1 MKRIKS
7 TALFLALTLLLS
19 ACGGSSAASGEA
31 VSSGA
36 AESNE
41 SAGAAIAFT
50 DMTGRE
56 ISLDKPATR
65 VIALSAADCEIIYAL
80 GAEDV
85 LIGRGEY
92 CDWPAEVLE
101 IPAVASGS
109 ETNIEQILAL
119 DPDVLLMAD
128 MDQTVEQVEQLEN
141 AGIKVVVSDADNIE
155 GVYQSISNTGALLGK
170 SDEAAALVTGMQDT
184 FAEIESGSDDTGKTV
199 YFEVSPLQYGLWA
212 AGADTFMNEVAEMM
226 GLTNIFADVS
236 GWCEVS
242 EEQVIQRAPDY
253 IVTISMYFGEGPTPE
268 EEILS
273 RTGWGSIPA
282 VANGKILNLANNELS
297 RPGPRLADGAQAL
310 YDFISAA
317 S

>member
-1 MKRIKS
+1 MKNFRF
-7 TALFLALTLLLS
+7 TALTLAFALLLS
-19 ACGGSSAASGEA
+19 ACGSSAPAASPDSA
-31 VSSGA
+31 SSS
-36 AESNE
+36 AE
-41 SAGAAIAFT
+41 AAIRFT

-56 ISLDKPATR
+56 VALDGPATR

-92 CDWPAEVLE
+92 CDWPAEVLD
-101 IPAVASGS
+101 IPAVASGR
-109 ETNIEQILAL
+109 ETNIEQILSL

-128 MDQTVEQVEQLEN
+128 MDQTEEQVTQLEN
-141 AGIKVVVSDADNIE
+141 AGITVVVSDADDME
-155 GVYQSISNTGALLGK
+155 GVYQSITNTGAMLGK
-170 SDEAAALVTGMQDT
+170 DAEAAALTTHMKET
-184 FAEIESGSDDTGKTV
+184 FRTIAEASDNEGKTI

-212 AGADTFMNEVAEMM
+212 GCADTFMNEIAETM
-226 GLTNIFADVS
+226 GLPNIFSDIS

-242 EEQVIQRAPDY
+242 EEQVIERAPDY
-253 IVTISMYFGEGPTPE
+253 IVTVSMYFGEGPTPT

-273 RTGWGSIPA
+273 RSGWESIPA
-282 VANGKILNLANNELS
+282 VKNGKILNLENNALS

-310 YDFISAA
+310 FDFISAE

>member
-1 MKRIKS
+1 MKNTRFA
-7 TALFLALTLLLS
+7 ALSLAFTLLLS
-19 ACGGSSAASGEA
+19 ACGGSAPAASE
-31 VSSGA
+31 SSPA
-36 AESNE
+36 APE
-41 SAGAAIAFT
+41 AAIQFT
-50 DMTGRE
+50 DMTDRE
-56 ISLDKPATR
+56 IKLDAPASR

-92 CDWPAEVLE
+92 CDWPAEVLDV
-101 IPAVASGS
+101 PAVASGR
-109 ETNIEQILAL
+109 ETNIEQILSL

-128 MDQTVEQVEQLEN
+128 MDQTEEQVAQLEN
-141 AGIKVVVSDADNIE
+141 AGITVVVSDADDIN
-155 GVYQSISNTGALLGK
+155 GVYQSITNTGAMLGK
-170 SDEAAALVTGMQDT
+170 DAEAAALEKNMKDT
-184 FAEIESGSDDTGKTV
+184 FSSIAETAEGHGETV

-212 AGADTFMNEVAEMM
+212 AGADTFMNEIAEMM

-253 IVTISMYFGEGPTPE
+253 IVTVSMYFGEGPTPV

-273 RTGWGSIPA
+273 RAGWESIPA
-282 VANGKILNLANNELS
+282 VADNKILNLANNELS

-310 YDFISAA
+310 CDFISTA

>member
-1 MKRIKS
+1 MKNTRFA
-7 TALFLALTLLLS
+7 ALSLAFTLLLS
-19 ACGGSSAASGEA
+19 ACGGSAPAASE
-31 VSSGA
+31 SSPA
-36 AESNE
+36 APE
-41 SAGAAIAFT
+41 AAIQFT
-50 DMTGRE
+50 DMTDRE
-56 ISLDKPATR
+56 IKLDAPASR

-92 CDWPAEVLE
+92 CDWPAEVLDV
-101 IPAVASGS
+101 PAVASGR
-109 ETNIEQILAL
+109 ETNIEQILSL

-128 MDQTVEQVEQLEN
+128 MDQTEEQVAQLEN
-141 AGIKVVVSDADNIE
+141 AGITVVVSDADDIN
-155 GVYQSISNTGALLGK
+155 GVYQSITNTGAMLGK
-170 SDEAAALVTGMQDT
+170 DAEAAALVKNMKDT
-184 FAEIESGSDDTGKTV
+184 FSSIAETAEGHGETV

-212 AGADTFMNEVAEMM
+212 AGADTFMNEIAEMM

-253 IVTISMYFGEGPTPE
+253 IVTVSMYFGEGPTPV

-273 RTGWGSIPA
+273 RAGWESIPA
-282 VANGKILNLANNELS
+282 VADNKILNLANNELS

-310 YDFISAA
+310 CDFISTA